1 MPASTSDYFE
11 GFLSRH
17 CNRPLLEGFDALDAA
32 FCIHLRDDDAFWNL
46 RLEAGRIVAIER
58 GETSAGA
65 VRYEVDTE
73 AFWAIVRGRLS
84 PQAAFFARRT
94 EIAGDLFLGLK
105 LAKVLGLFFA
115 RCPFTETAADEPGV

>member
-1 MPASTSDYFE
+1 MQPSTSEYFE

-17 CNRPLLEGFDALDAA
+17 RDRPLLDGFDALDAA
-32 FCIHLRDDDAFWNL
+32 FCIHLRDSHEFWNL
-46 RLEAGRIVAIER
+46 RLESGRIVAIEPGR
-58 GETSAGA
+58 QGVGA
-65 VRYEVDTE
+65 VRYEVVAE
-73 AFWAIVRGRLS
+73 AFWAMVRGRLS

-115 RCPFTETAADEPGV
+115 RYPFTEPAADEHGA